1 MSEISRHLPLSQRAS
16 EPEAKVTGIWSA
28 EIADVLERTADLLAS
43 LDADGW
49 QAASM
54 CDGWTVRD
62 VAGHVV
68 WRVGASNA
76 AMARTAIGSMLRR
89 PHLNP
94 MRAMDDLSADEAARS
109 PEDLV
114 ARIRA
119 IAAGKRAGKGRKR
132 LPELLEVVVH
142 AFDIAHALKV
152 DLELD
157 HRSTGAVAVARA
169 AIAPAAVRGV
179 LRARTL
185 RASDAGWSVGHGPVI
200 EATASTL
207 IMYLFGRTPRPEGD
221 ADGTT
226 AAAPGDAA

>member
-1 MSEISRHLPLSQRAS
+1 MSEISRHLPLSQRTP
-16 EPEAKVTGIWSA
+16 EPEAKVTAVWSE
-28 EIADVLERTADLLAS
+28 EIADVLDRTADLLAS
-43 LDADGW
+43 LDAEGW
-49 QAASM
+49 EAASM
-54 CDGWTVRD
+54 CEGWTVRD
-62 VAGHVV
+62 VAGHIV

-76 AMARTAIGSMLRR
+76 AMVRTAAGSMRRR

-94 MRAMDDLSADEAARS
+94 MRVMDDLSADEAARS
-109 PEDLV
+109 PEELV

-119 IAAGKRAGKGRKR
+119 IAAGKRAGTGRKR

-142 AFDIAHALKV
+142 AFDIAHALRA

-157 HRSTGAVAVARA
+157 ARSTGAVAVARA
-169 AIAPAAVRGV
+169 AIAPASIRGV

-221 ADGTT
+221 A
-226 AAAPGDAA
+226 APAPAEPAGDDA